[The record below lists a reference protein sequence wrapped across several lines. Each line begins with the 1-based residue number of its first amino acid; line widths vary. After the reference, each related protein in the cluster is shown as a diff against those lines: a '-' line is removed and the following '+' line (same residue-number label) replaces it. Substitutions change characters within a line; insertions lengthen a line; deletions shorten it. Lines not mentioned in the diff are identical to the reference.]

1 MWLVKNPII
10 ICVSKMAMESPKGNQ
25 ENLVVTRGVNITD
38 ST

>member
-1 MWLVKNPII
+1 MWLVKKPII

-25 ENLVVTRGVNITD
+25 EDLVVIRCVNITD